1 MKRKTLFI
9 VVGIS
14 LFLVLVGSLL
24 FIVYNQI
31 TKLADYVDDLP
42 QGEDAVKVMNE
53 VEKDFLHDKLLKI
66 EKGMT
71 EDDLVAI
78 LGQPYKS
85 VGTQNTNIGYWY
97 CPQTEEC
104 RLRINIQGGKVYAI
118 EWFKMNAFFWKKEFG
133 D

>member
-9 VVGIS
+9 GMGIL
-14 LFLVLVGSLL
+14 LFFLIVGSLL

-31 TKLADYVDDLP
+31 TKLADYVNDLP
-42 QGEDAVKVMNE
+42 QGEDAVNVMNE
-53 VEKDFLHDKLLKI
+53 VEKDFLNDKLLKI

-71 EDDLVAI
+71 EDNLVAI

-85 VGTQNTNIGYWY
+85 VGTQNTNIAYWS

-104 RLRINIQGGKVYAI
+104 RLRIKIQDGNVHAI

>member
-9 VVGIS
+9 GMGIL
-14 LFLVLVGSLL
+14 LFFLIVGSLL
-24 FIVYNQI
+24 FIAYNQI
-31 TKLADYVDDLP
+31 IKLADYVEDLP

-53 VEKDFLHDKLLKI
+53 VEKDFLNDTLLKI

-85 VGTQNTNIGYWY
+85 VGTQNTNLGYWY
-97 CPQTEEC
+97 CPQTEGC
-104 RLRINIQGGKVYAI
+104 RLRIKIQDGNVHAI
-118 EWFKMNAFFWKKEFG
+118 EWIKVNAFFWKKEFV